1 MNFLK
6 RNTLFIETSKGYLAK
21 LTPKNKITLH
31 LLYFVIFTFA
41 IHLFFNFIGVYQ
53 YLSYRPCS
61 IHTWAQCQRASIAQ
75 CYYEDSMNF
84 FKPRTQRYTPHEGI
98 TGMEFPI
105 IYYVGALFY
114 KIFGFNE
121 SILRLIS
128 LVIVSLGFYSATLM
142 SNKFLKNY
150 IFSLIIV
157 ASAFFSPVLL
167 FYTPNFMPDAPSVG
181 FVLMCWYYFF
191 KYISTLQKKHLGLF
205 IFFGTLASLLKV
217 VSIMCFIIVI
227 CLLIIDRTKF
237 FKDTKNT
244 PLFKFPLKV
253 LKGIFFGIFIV
264 MVWYVY
270 ASWLATHYK
279 NETFALHPI
288 MGNLNTIKQI
298 LDGFK
303 YGDALYSYYAYET
316 YMLLIVAIIFIVI
329 GAKFIN
335 RLLLTIT
342 ILYFLGNVCYVYL
355 FLGQFVNHDYYIIA
369 LIPGVLFLLLSFG
382 DGIKQLADKYG
393 LIIQVAFFIVLFFN
407 MKECIRNC
415 WYYYDNRYNEFRTF
429 TSTGDRS
436 YYDLEKK
443 LRSAGVKRTDITLSG
458 FDFSFCNTLYLM
470 DQVGFLISPHADST
484 EIANSLNMPE
494 LKYLVLNDSAKFN
507 KIYPNHFEKKI
518 LLTHRGVIVY
528 KLN

>member
-1 MNFLK
+1 MNFLR
-6 RNTLFIETSKGYLAK
+6 RNTLFIETSKVYLEK
-21 LTPKNKITLH
+21 FTPKNKMILH
-31 LLYFVIFTFA
+31 LLYFVIFTIA

-75 CYYEDSMNF
+75 CYANDSMNF

-105 IYYVGALFY
+105 IYYLGALLY

-121 SILRLIS
+121 SFLRIIS
-128 LVIVSLGFYSATLM
+128 LIIVSIGFYTATLM
-142 SNKFLKNY
+142 ANKFLKNY
-150 IFSLIIV
+150 IFSLMIV

-167 FYTPNFMPDAPSVG
+167 FYTPNFMPDAPSIG
-181 FVLMCWYYFF
+181 FVFMCWYYFF
-191 KYISTLQKKHLGLF
+191 KYLNSLRNKHLRLF
-205 IFFGTLASLLKV
+205 IFFGTLASLLKA

-227 CLLIIDRTKF
+227 CLLVLDKIKF
-237 FKDTKNT
+237 LREAKGT

-253 LKGIFFGIFIV
+253 LKGIFFGILIV
-264 MVWYVY
+264 LAWYVY
-270 ASWLATHYK
+270 ANWLANHYE

-288 MGNLNTIKQI
+288 MGNSNTIKQI
-298 LDGFK
+298 IDGFK
-303 YGDALYSYYAYET
+303 FGDTLYSYYAYET
-316 YMLLIVAIIFIVI
+316 YMLLIAAIIFIIIRV
-329 GAKFIN
+329 KFIN
-335 RLLLTIT
+335 RVLLSIAV
-342 ILYFLGNVCYVYL
+342 LYFLGNVCYVYL

-393 LIIQVAFFIVLFFN
+393 SIITITFLIILFFN

-415 WYYYDNRYNEFRTF
+415 WYYYDNRYNEFRTY
-429 TSTGDRS
+429 TSTGDKS
-436 YYDLEKK
+436 YYDLEKR
-443 LRSAGVKRTDITLSG
+443 LRAAGVKRTDLTLSG

-470 DQVGFLISPHADST
+470 DQVGFLLSPYADST
-484 EIANSLNMPE
+484 EISNALSEPK

-507 KIYPNHFEKKI
+507 QIYPNHFEKKI
-518 LLTHRGVIVY
+518 LFIHKGVIVY
-528 KLN
+528 KLK